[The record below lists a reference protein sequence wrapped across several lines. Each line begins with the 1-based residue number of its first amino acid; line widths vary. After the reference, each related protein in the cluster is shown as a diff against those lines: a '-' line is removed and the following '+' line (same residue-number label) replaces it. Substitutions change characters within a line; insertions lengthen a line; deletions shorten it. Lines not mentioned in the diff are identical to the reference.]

1 MKIELLKEKQNV
13 VLMALHQLFENLEIM
28 TDFSREAENHVADMV
43 VAEHRDVGLKGD
55 EILGEYYFLPDKNE
69 EQDYQSMVFAL
80 TLMDDLKKE
89 HMEDV
94 IKAISVLNFILP
106 KGAFVVDE
114 DNGLLMYRYVAS
126 FPAEESEEEMFSL
139 ARFHIA
145 FSVQL
150 VSMWLDPLMTL
161 AYGTIT
167 YEEFRKIV

>member
-1 MKIELLKEKQNV
+1 MKREELKEKQNV
-13 VLMALHQLFENLEIM
+13 VLTALHKLFKELDIL
-28 TDFSREAENHVADMV
+28 TDFSREADNHMTDMV

-55 EILGEYYFLPDKNE
+55 EIMGEYYFLPDKNE
-69 EQDYQSMVFAL
+69 EQNYQSMVFAL
-80 TLMDDLKKE
+80 TLMDDLEKE

-94 IKAISVLNFILP
+94 IKAISVVNFILP

-114 DNGLLMYRYVAS
+114 DNGLLMYRYVAA